1 MLQNGGL
8 TQRLHN
14 TGVTLVTLH
23 PSIYLCVPRTP
34 QTRRYGTLTDSHS
47 VVHSIVPCWHAAL
60 APVAHCAQFK
70 GVEVLQYQLGD
81 RMVLVRLLHHVAAR
95 L

>member
-8 TQRLHN
+8 TQRLRN
-14 TGVTLVTLH
+14 TVVTLFT
-23 PSIYLCVPRTP
+23 PPFYLCVPRTP
-34 QTRRYGTLTDSHS
+34 HAKHADTLTDSHS

-81 RMVLVRLLHHVAAR
+81 RMILVRLLHHVAAR

>member
-14 TGVTLVTLH
+14 TVVTLH
-23 PSIYLCVPRTP
+23 PSIIFACRAPP
-34 QTRRYGTLTDSHS
+34 KHADTLTDSHS

-81 RMVLVRLLHHVAAR
+81 RMILVRLLHHVAAR